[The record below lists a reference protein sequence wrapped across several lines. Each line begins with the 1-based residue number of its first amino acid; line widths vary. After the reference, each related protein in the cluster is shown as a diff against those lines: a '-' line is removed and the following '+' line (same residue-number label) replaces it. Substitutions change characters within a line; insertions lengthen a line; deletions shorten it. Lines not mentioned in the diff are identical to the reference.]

1 MFEKLKKFGWGYL
14 FIGALLIS
22 VGVLFISAQDA
33 YETMAI
39 IMGCIL
45 AATGIGFIVY
55 TLLDSNRG
63 LKFGFRIS
71 VSVIAIICGIV
82 TMVVR
87 SNAIAV
93 IANVLFLFLIIDGAF
108 KLQLST
114 ISRRLSYY
122 GWWIVTSLSIAIIIT
137 AFLLS
142 KFTPKNP
149 ATLAT
154 LSGIVIISDG
164 ILNLLSAFFSSA
176 INTKDREGKKESEED
191 NKPEETKE
199 PEEVEKPAVEE
210 E

>member
-1 MFEKLKKFGWGYL
+1 MFEKIKKFGWGYL
-14 FIGALLIS
+14 FIGALLIT

-45 AATGIGFIVY
+45 AAVGIGFIVY
-55 TLLDSNRG
+55 TLLDGNRG
-63 LKFGFRIS
+63 LKFGVRMS

-93 IANVLFLFLIIDGAF
+93 IANILFLFLIIDGAF

-114 ISRRLSYY
+114 VSRRLSYY
-122 GWWIVTSLSIAIIIT
+122 GWWIVTALSIAIIIT
-137 AFLLS
+137 AFLLC
-142 KFTPKNP
+142 KFTPKDP

-176 INTKDREGKKESEED
+176 ISTKDKEKNKNDEDDKDHKEEE
-191 NKPEETKE
+191 KTGE
-199 PEEVEKPAVEE
+199 PEPKEE
-210 E
+210 

>member
-1 MFEKLKKFGWGYL
+1 MFEKIKKFGWGYL
-14 FIGALLIS
+14 FIGALLIT

-45 AATGIGFIVY
+45 AAVGIGFIVY
-55 TLLDSNRG
+55 TLLDGNRG
-63 LKFGFRIS
+63 LKFGIRMS

-93 IANVLFLFLIIDGAF
+93 IANILFLFLIIDGAF

-114 ISRRLSYY
+114 VSRRLSYY

-137 AFLLS
+137 AFLLC
-142 KFTPKNP
+142 KFTPKDP

-176 INTKDREGKKESEED
+176 ISTKDKEKNKNGEDDKDHKEEE
-191 NKPEETKE
+191 KTEE
-199 PEEVEKPAVEE
+199 PEPKEE
-210 E
+210 

>member
-1 MFEKLKKFGWGYL
+1 MFEKIKKFGWGYL
-14 FIGALLIS
+14 FIGALLIT

-45 AATGIGFIVY
+45 AAVGIGFIVY
-55 TLLDSNRG
+55 TLLDGNRG
-63 LKFGFRIS
+63 LKFGVRMSI
-71 VSVIAIICGIV
+71 SVIAIICGIV

-93 IANVLFLFLIIDGAF
+93 IANILFLFLIIDGAF

-114 ISRRLSYY
+114 VSRRLSYY
-122 GWWIVTSLSIAIIIT
+122 GWWIVTALSIAIIIT
-137 AFLLS
+137 AFLLC
-142 KFTPKNP
+142 KFTPKDP

-176 INTKDREGKKESEED
+176 ISTKDKEKNKNDED
-191 NKPEETKE
+191 DKDHK
-199 PEEVEKPAVEE
+199 EE
-210 E
+210 EKTGDSEPKEE

>member
-1 MFEKLKKFGWGYL
+1 MKMFEKIKKFGWGYL
-14 FIGALLIS
+14 FIGALLIT

-45 AATGIGFIVY
+45 AAVGIGFIVY
-55 TLLDSNRG
+55 TLLDGNRG
-63 LKFGFRIS
+63 LKFGVRMSI
-71 VSVIAIICGIV
+71 SVIAIICGIV

-93 IANVLFLFLIIDGAF
+93 IANILFLFLIIDGAF

-114 ISRRLSYY
+114 VSRRLSYY
-122 GWWIVTSLSIAIIIT
+122 GWWIVTALSIAIIIT
-137 AFLLS
+137 AFLLC
-142 KFTPKNP
+142 KFTPKDP

-176 INTKDREGKKESEED
+176 ISTKDKEKNKNDEDDKDHKEEEKTGESEP
-191 NKPEETKE
+191 KEE
-199 PEEVEKPAVEE
+199 
-210 E
+210 

>member
-1 MFEKLKKFGWGYL
+1 MFEKIKKFGWGYL
-14 FIGALLIS
+14 FIGALLIT

-45 AATGIGFIVY
+45 AAVGIGFIVY
-55 TLLDSNRG
+55 TLLDGNRG
-63 LKFGFRIS
+63 LKFGVRMS

-93 IANVLFLFLIIDGAF
+93 IANILFLFLIIDGAF

-114 ISRRLSYY
+114 VSRRLSYY
-122 GWWIVTSLSIAIIIT
+122 GWWIVTALSIAIIIT
-137 AFLLS
+137 AFLLC
-142 KFTPKNP
+142 KFTPKDP

-176 INTKDREGKKESEED
+176 IPTKDKEKNKNDEDDKDHKEEE
-191 NKPEETKE
+191 KTGE
-199 PEEVEKPAVEE
+199 PEPKEE
-210 E
+210 

>member
-1 MFEKLKKFGWGYL
+1 MKMFEKIKKFGWGYL
-14 FIGALLIS
+14 FIGALLIT

-45 AATGIGFIVY
+45 AAVGIGFIVY
-55 TLLDSNRG
+55 TLLDGNRG
-63 LKFGFRIS
+63 LKFGVRMSI
-71 VSVIAIICGIV
+71 SVIAIICGIV

-93 IANVLFLFLIIDGAF
+93 IANILFLFLIIDGAF

-114 ISRRLSYY
+114 VSRRLSYY
-122 GWWIVTSLSIAIIIT
+122 GWWIVTALSIAIIIT
-137 AFLLS
+137 AFLLC
-142 KFTPKNP
+142 KFTPKDP

-176 INTKDREGKKESEED
+176 ISTKDKEKNKNDED
-191 NKPEETKE
+191 DKDHK
-199 PEEVEKPAVEE
+199 EE
-210 E
+210 EKTGDSEPKEE